1 LLFFGRALPDAVAS
15 EIAAGHTDVV
25 VVDYLLRSVVCR
37 AEGLPVPHALVMH
50 MAHHHHAQ
58 PVNDDRAEWSQRWQY
73 EQVNTIRVEQG
84 LARLPVGPASV
95 SVALAERAAAALVV
109 MTEEFDGWSGP
120 PPSVVHV
127 GPIAE
132 EVEVAEWDSPWAADD
147 RRPLIVISMST
158 MYMHQEEVLRRVAA
172 SIANM
177 NARVLVLTGS
187 ELEPGEVAW
196 PPGVQVRRYVPHH
209 KVLPGAALVVTHGGL
224 GTLMAA
230 FAAGVPT
237 LCLPLGRD
245 QVANAHKA
253 EALGASMSL
262 PPDSGTADIHGNV
275 EAALASR
282 SLRAGALRMA
292 VRLRGY
298 GAGARAIEVL
308 ERLGSRGQ
316 KELSQRQPR
325 ETLVPLRETAWGEA

>member
-1 LLFFGRALPDAVAS
+1 
-15 EIAAGHTDVV
+15 
-25 VVDYLLRSVVCR
+25 VCR

-109 MTEEFDGWSGP
+109 MTEEFDGWPGP

-209 KVLPGAALVVTHGGL
+209 QVLPGATRWPMPTWPRRSEPRCRFRPTPGLPISTGTSRQPSLPDHLEPERSGWRFASVVTGP
-224 GTLMAA
+224 A
-230 FAAGVPT
+230 PT
-237 LCLPLGRD
+237 
-245 QVANAHKA
+245 
-253 EALGASMSL
+253 
-262 PPDSGTADIHGNV
+262 
-275 EAALASR
+275 
-282 SLRAGALRMA
+282 
-292 VRLRGY
+292 
-298 GAGARAIEVL
+298 AIEVL